1 LASQGGL
8 FNNIP
13 WQCLAGDSWATARL
27 LTIVSQFLQSHEAR
41 CIPPVLRTDVC
52 QIAKISILFHQI
64 NAAEKDGKDFGP
76 EV

>member
-1 LASQGGL
+1 VSGWRQLGY
-8 FNNIP
+8 
-13 WQCLAGDSWATARL
+13 CKATNHR
-27 LTIVSQFLQSHEAR
+27 QSVFTNHEAR

-64 NAAEKDGKDFGP
+64 HAAEKDGKDFGP